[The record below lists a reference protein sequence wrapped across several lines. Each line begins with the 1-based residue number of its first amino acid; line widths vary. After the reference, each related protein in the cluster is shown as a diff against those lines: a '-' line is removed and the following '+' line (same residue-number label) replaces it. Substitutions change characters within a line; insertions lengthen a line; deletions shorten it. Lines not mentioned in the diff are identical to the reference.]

1 MGKRIYK
8 KKLIDEINKKIQMC
22 EIYQEQDPDIMA
34 IQRVSMLSKNPCA
47 DGKYYVNVLLKKPGV
62 LHTYTNPDEII
73 EKSSYNGSFL
83 INEKYKDL
91 LTPFNGCIIELNVEQ
106 NTFKIEQKSD
116 YFSLMTAL
124 FNKGVGNL
132 FDFKPSKDLFKNNFF
147 KADIE
152 YAKTNNLKR
161 LFDKLL

>member
-1 MGKRIYK
+1 
-8 KKLIDEINKKIQMC
+8 
-22 EIYQEQDPDIMA
+22 
-34 IQRVSMLSKNPCA
+34 ML
-47 DGKYYVNVLLKKPGV
+47 VNVLLKKPGV
-62 LHTYTNPDEII
+62 LHTYTNPAEII

-132 FDFKPSKDLFKNNFF
+132 FDFKMYLCVCRE
-147 KADIE
+147 AG
-152 YAKTNNLKR
+152 
-161 LFDKLL
+161 

>member
-8 KKLIDEINKKIQMC
+8 KKLIDEINQKIQMC

-62 LHTYTNPDEII
+62 LHTYTNPAEII

-91 LTPFNGCIIELNVEQ
+91 LTPFNGCIIELNVEH
-106 NTFKIEQKSD
+106 NTFKIEQRSD

-124 FNKGVGNL
+124 FNKGVGN
-132 FDFKPSKDLFKNNFF
+132 FSIYED
-147 KADIE
+147 
-152 YAKTNNLKR
+152 
-161 LFDKLL
+161 